1 MEAHFPQAPF
11 VDKNIHLGVCG
22 SIAAYKALD
31 LLRAFRKAKIR
42 VSVSLTRA
50 AARFVAPLSFQSLGA
65 EKVFR
70 EMFTDEW
77 GKDGLMDDPFGH
89 LGPGAEADAFLIA
102 PASATT
108 LARLACGLADEML
121 AAQALAWAGALLL
134 SPAMNPRMWNNQATQ
149 DNCAVLARRGHVIIP
164 PGRGQVA
171 CGEEGE
177 GRFPDLRLVY
187 LYSLRA
193 ISPKDLAGKKVMLTL
208 GPTREPWDSVRF
220 WSNRSTGLMGA
231 SLAVAAWL
239 RGAEVYAI
247 CGYGCPWLPA
257 GIHRHDVLTAADMLK
272 EAESLW
278 PDMHVGIFTA
288 AVADFAPQPLG
299 AGKFKKETAADG
311 FNLFFH
317 PNQDILATLG
327 RTKKPEQRIIG
338 FAAETENLEENAKRK
353 LLTKNADILVGN
365 LVGQDGSGFATPCNT
380 IIVLDRQG
388 TLNRPPTSPKAD
400 LAWRILDCLSTL

>member
-1 MEAHFPQAPF
+1 VEAHFPKTPF
-11 VDKNIHLGVCG
+11 VDKKIHLGVCG

-31 LLRAFRKAKIR
+31 LLRAFHKAGIR
-42 VSVSLTRA
+42 VRVSLTRA

-89 LGPGAEADAFLIA
+89 LGPGAEADAFLVA

-121 AAQALAWAGALLL
+121 AAQALAWPGALLL
-134 SPAMNPRMWNNQATQ
+134 APAMNPRMWNNQATR
-149 DNCAVLARRGHVIIP
+149 DNCSVLARRGHVIIP
-164 PGRGQVA
+164 PGCGQVA

-193 ISPKDLAGKKVMLTL
+193 LSPQDLAGKKIMLTL

-239 RGAEVYAI
+239 RGAEVHAI
-247 CGYGCPWLPA
+247 CGYRLGGRRCFAYVWERRRWLQGVGPA
-257 GIHRHDVLTAADMLK
+257 R
-272 EAESLW
+272 
-278 PDMHVGIFTA
+278 
-288 AVADFAPQPLG
+288 
-299 AGKFKKETAADG
+299 
-311 FNLFFH
+311 
-317 PNQDILATLG
+317 G
-327 RTKKPEQRIIG
+327 RG
-338 FAAETENLEENAKRK
+338 
-353 LLTKNADILVGN
+353 V
-365 LVGQDGSGFATPCNT
+365 
-380 IIVLDRQG
+380 
-388 TLNRPPTSPKAD
+388 
-400 LAWRILDCLSTL
+400 